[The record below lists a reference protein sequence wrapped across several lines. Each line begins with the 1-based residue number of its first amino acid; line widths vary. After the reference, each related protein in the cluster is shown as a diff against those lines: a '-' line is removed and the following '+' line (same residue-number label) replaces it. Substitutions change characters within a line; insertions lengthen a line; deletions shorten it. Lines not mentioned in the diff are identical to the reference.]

1 MTVYKEINL
10 CDFEFW
16 SGARDITQYLTDED
30 FEVIESILLDLY
42 PNGISETELNDF
54 FWFEPDTI
62 ADWLGYNNFEELE
75 EDRE

>member
-42 PNGISETELNDF
+42 PNGISETELNDL

>member
-16 SGARDITQYLTDED
+16 SGARDITQYLTYED

-42 PNGISETELNDF
+42 PNGISETELNDL

-62 ADWLGYNNFEELE
+62 ADWLGYNDFEELE
-75 EDRE
+75 EDKE